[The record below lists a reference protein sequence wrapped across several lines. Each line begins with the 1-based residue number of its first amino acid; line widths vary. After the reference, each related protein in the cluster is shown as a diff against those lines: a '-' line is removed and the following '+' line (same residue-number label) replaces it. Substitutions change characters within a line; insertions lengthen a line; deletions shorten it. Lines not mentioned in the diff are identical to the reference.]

1 MSAIHESDEGR
12 LSVFL
17 VKPSKWRNLN
27 DLYVHIQLYG
37 SLRPESM
44 QFVARVYGRLRR
56 PSNSIQNQSFTRR
69 QPPHYFGWCQSQ
81 ASTNEEGDVNYLRYD
96 LYTFVKEKPT
106 KEGILN
112 EEEELIT
119 AVRTSCVFAS
129 LSLSR
134 FYCLCV
140 CVFHSPYLYTHLV
153 SLTLCMSVSACLA
166 HYIYV
171 RPSFSVSVSLHLY
184 RRLWLSAFV
193 ILRRCLFTA
202 YDLSLSASV
211 TAYRSLSVS
220 CDLSNHV
227 CLL

>member
-1 MSAIHESDEGR
+1 
-12 LSVFL
+12 
-17 VKPSKWRNLN
+17 
-27 DLYVHIQLYG
+27 
-37 SLRPESM
+37 M

-140 CVFHSPYLYTHLV
+140 CV
-153 SLTLCMSVSACLA
+153 
-166 HYIYV
+166 
-171 RPSFSVSVSLHLY
+171 
-184 RRLWLSAFV
+184 
-193 ILRRCLFTA
+193 
-202 YDLSLSASV
+202 
-211 TAYRSLSVS
+211 SLSVS
-220 CDLSNHV
+220 LYAFSISNSVYV
-227 CLL
+227 CLCMPSSLYLRAPFFLCLCVSASVSASLAVCLRHSASLSIYGL